1 MTATMTRHEQQIAA
15 RYGCPMVCL
24 VASCFVDLAH
34 IKSSC
39 RGQSDFRIND
49 EKFWM
54 DTTDR
59 GIELRAT
66 LGQPAVHVLPWSHIT
81 RHIAALP
88 AALRARA
95 RRVDRLAHTTFPY
108 DQWNPGRTTAD
119 IVAEGTAKRAW
130 ATERYHRVNTLRG
143 AILQA
148 AFPLAYDTEP
158 VDLFD
163 LLELAAASP

>member
-1 MTATMTRHEQQIAA
+1 MNATMTRHEQQIAN
-15 RYGCPMVCL
+15 RYGSPMVCL
-24 VASCFVDLAH
+24 VASCFVDLSH

-39 RGQSDFRIND
+39 RGQSDFRVNG

-54 DTTDR
+54 DTTNR
-59 GIELRAT
+59 GIELRHT
-66 LGQPAVHVLPWSHIT
+66 LGQPAAHVLPWGHIT

-88 AALRARA
+88 ATLRARA
-95 RRVDRLAHTTFPY
+95 RRVDRLAHTTFPHPA
-108 DQWNPGRTTAD
+108 WGPTRVTPSPE
-119 IVAEGTAKRAW
+119 EGEALRAW
-130 ATERYHRVNTLRG
+130 ATERYHRVNALRS

-158 VDLFD
+158 VDLLD